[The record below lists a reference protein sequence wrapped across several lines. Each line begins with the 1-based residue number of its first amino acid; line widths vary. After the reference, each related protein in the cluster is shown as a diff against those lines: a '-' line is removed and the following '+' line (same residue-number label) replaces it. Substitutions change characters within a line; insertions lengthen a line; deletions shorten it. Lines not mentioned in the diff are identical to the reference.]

1 MCLSNILCVNSRDN
15 RKRWYVNFFCCFFSS
30 VYPPRRK
37 LLFQY
42 LILVCCF
49 KMEQKHPRGQINV
62 TTCLF
67 LFIRLK
73 DIIDRFIVESTNY
86 VELITKSLRLRT
98 LHSSCWIDV
107 RTAVKVNELWRYLH
121 VYKIEDFCSSRVF
134 AMRKVHGR
142 VRKRLQNEKI
152 TFF

>member
-37 LLFQY
+37 QLFQY
-42 LILVCCF
+42 LILVYCV

-67 LFIRLK
+67 LFIHLK
-73 DIIDRFIVESTNY
+73 DIIDRFISESTNY
-86 VELITKSLRLRT
+86 VELITKSLRLWT

-107 RTAVKVNELWRYLH
+107 RTAVKVNELWRYFTCIQNWRFLL
-121 VYKIEDFCSSRVF
+121 KSSFCDAESSRKSSQ
-134 AMRKVHGR
+134 AS
-142 VRKRLQNEKI
+142 
-152 TFF
+152 